1 MAAPTGIVIA
11 RVTIFILLTSV
22 SAQTHA
28 CIADWLQ
35 QQEFAVQGVASDPD
49 GNVLYVEQLQHE
61 SNNSGGWLTVE
72 YTDPNGGPLADK
84 KVKYDCRA
92 TTPSFVLKDR
102 TNGNEEGVRWMEDS
116 IESYQGDEV
125 TRLSIPDGPSIVDAG
140 FDNAIKKSWDIL
152 MAGKKVAFNY
162 LFARDNK
169 FLKLRFV
176 KSKPPAALKGEA
188 SENIVFF
195 RIAANNLVFR
205 LLSSPIY
212 VGYDRSS
219 KDLKYYL
226 GPSNLPMMRDQK
238 KVLIRYRDIG

>member
-1 MAAPTGIVIA
+1 MIT
-11 RVTIFILLTSV
+11 RVILLIFLAGV

-35 QQEFAVQGVASDPD
+35 QQEFAVQGVASDPE
-49 GNVLYVEQLQHE
+49 GNVLYVEQLEHQ
-61 SNNSGGWLTVE
+61 SNDSGGWLTVE
-72 YTDPNGGPLADK
+72 YTDPTGDPLADK
-84 KVKYDCRA
+84 QVNYDCRA

-102 TNGNEEGVRWMEDS
+102 TNGNEEGVRWMEDV
-116 IESYQGDEV
+116 IESYQNSDI
-125 TRLSIPDGPSIVDAG
+125 TRLSVPNGPSIVDAG
-140 FDNAIKKSWDIL
+140 FDNAIKTSWDTL
-152 MAGKKVAFNY
+152 MAGKKVSFNY

-176 KSKPPAALKGEA
+176 KSKPPSVLEGEA

-195 RIAANNLVFR
+195 RIAANNLLFR
-205 LLSSPIY
+205 MLSSPIY

-226 GPSNLPMMRDQK
+226 GPSNLPMMRDK
-238 KVLIRYRDIG
+238 KEVLIRYSDIG

>member
-1 MAAPTGIVIA
+1 MIPRAVIFALLVSMSATG
-11 RVTIFILLTSV
+11 
-22 SAQTHA
+22 HA
-28 CIADWLQ
+28 CIANWLQ
-35 QQEFAVQGVASDPD
+35 QQEFTVQGVASDPD

-61 SNNSGGWLTVE
+61 PNDSGGNLTVE
-72 YTDPNGGPLADK
+72 YTDPTGAPLADK
-84 KVKYDCRA
+84 RVKYDCRA

-102 TNGNEEGVRWMEDS
+102 SNGNEEGVRWMEDA
-116 IESYQGDEV
+116 IESYQNNEI
-125 TRLSIPDGPSIVDAG
+125 TRLGIPDGPSIIDAG
-140 FDNAIKKSWDIL
+140 FDNAIKTSWDTL

-169 FLKLRFV
+169 FLKLRFL
-176 KSKPPAALKGEA
+176 KSKPPSVLKDEA

-219 KDLKYYL
+219 RDLKYYL

-238 KVLIRYRDIG
+238 KVLIRYSDTG

>member
-1 MAAPTGIVIA
+1 MMSRTMMFVLLFGLSTTG
-11 RVTIFILLTSV
+11 
-22 SAQTHA
+22 HA
-28 CIADWLQ
+28 CIANWLQ
-35 QQEFAVQGVASDPD
+35 QQEFSVQGVASDPD

-61 SNNSGGWLTVE
+61 PNESGGNLTVE
-72 YTDPNGGPLADK
+72 YTDPAGTPLADK
-84 KVKYDCRA
+84 NVKYDCRA

-102 TNGNEEGVRWMEDS
+102 TNGSEEGVRWMADA
-116 IESYQGDEV
+116 IESFQNDEV
-125 TRLSIPDGPSIVDAG
+125 TRLGIPDGPSIVDAG
-140 FDNAIKKSWDIL
+140 FDNAIKTSWETL

-176 KSKPPAALKGEA
+176 KSKPPSVLKGEA

-212 VGYDRSS
+212 VGYERSS

-238 KVLIRYRDIG
+238 KVLIRYSDFG